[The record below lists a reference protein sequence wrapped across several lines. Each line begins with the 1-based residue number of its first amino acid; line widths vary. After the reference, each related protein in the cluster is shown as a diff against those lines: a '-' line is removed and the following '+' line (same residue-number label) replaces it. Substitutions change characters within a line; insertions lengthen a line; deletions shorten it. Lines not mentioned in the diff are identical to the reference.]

1 MNTGENRKG
10 AAMRQRPFVYSTPR
24 MGSPNESGHV
34 GVREAL
40 YRSLKID

>member
-10 AAMRQRPFVYSTPR
+10 AAMRQRPFFDSTPS
-24 MGSPNESGHV
+24 MGSLNESGHD